1 MSFFGLSKREA
12 SSVPAIDPSVLA
24 AQEDFNAIK
33 KHTAFISFTP
43 DGHILEANDLFLS
56 VVGYQADEVIGKHH
70 RMFCLPSYANSDEY
84 RQFWRDLANGNNYT
98 GNFLRLKKDG
108 VQLHLEASYFPVK
121 NAAGQVIKVIK
132 IANDITEKHNS
143 LSDRESIFTAINR
156 SMAVIEFS
164 VDGTVLNANDNFT
177 QVMHCNLA
185 EIKGK
190 HHRIFCFDD
199 FYKENPDFWQRL
211 AKSQVYSGRF
221 KRKDMRGNTIWLE
234 ATYNPII
241 DDAGKVYKI
250 IKFATNISER
260 IETAM
265 QAVEMAAATSE
276 ETSQISDNAVTV
288 LNEAVTTSAE
298 IASQV
303 QQASAVG
310 IELSEQAKS
319 IDDIVTTIKAIA
331 DQTNL
336 LALNAAIEAA
346 RAGESGRGFAV
357 VADEVRKLAARTAE
371 ATAEIAAVV
380 KNNATLINDI
390 DKKLAAINGIA
401 EQGQHSIRNVAAG
414 IADVGAGVNQFV
426 AMVEKLRP

>member
-1 MSFFGLSKREA
+1 MSFFGFSKREA

-24 AQEDFNAIK
+24 AQDDFNAIK
-33 KHTAFISFTP
+33 KNTAFISFTP
-43 DGHILEANDLFLS
+43 DGHILEANALFLS
-56 VVGYQADEVIGKHH
+56 VVGYQAADIIGKHH

-84 RQFWRDLANGNNYT
+84 RLFWRDLAKGSAFT

-108 VQLHLEASYFPVK
+108 GQLHLEASYFPVT
-121 NAAGQVIKVIK
+121 NTEGQVVKVIK
-132 IANDITEKHNS
+132 IANDITEQHNR
-143 LSDRESIFTAINR
+143 LSDREAIFTAINR

-185 EIKGK
+185 DIKGK

-211 AKSQVYSGRF
+211 ARDQVYSGRF
-221 KRKDMRGNTIWLE
+221 QRKDLKGNTVWLE

-241 DDAGKVYKI
+241 NEAGHVYKV
-250 IKFATNISER
+250 IKFAADITDRVQN
-260 IETAM
+260 AL

-276 ETSQISDNAVTV
+276 ETSQITDNAVAV
-288 LNEAVTTSAE
+288 LNDAVLTSSEITT
-298 IASQV
+298 QV
-303 QQASAVG
+303 KDAAAVG
-310 IELSEQAKS
+310 VQLSEQAKN
-319 IDDIVTTIKAIA
+319 IDEIVTTIKAIA

-357 VADEVRKLAARTAE
+357 VADEVRKLAARTAD
-371 ATAEIAAVV
+371 ATAEITTVV
-380 KNNATLINDI
+380 KHNTSLIGDI
-390 DKKLAAINGIA
+390 DKQLNAIKTIA
-401 EQGQHSIRNVAAG
+401 EKGQTDIRNVAAG

>member
-1 MSFFGLSKREA
+1 MSFFGFSKRETQA
-12 SSVPAIDPSVLA
+12 IPAVNAALLA
-24 AQEDFNAIK
+24 AQHDIDAIRK
-33 KHTAFISFTP
+33 YTAFISFTP
-43 DGHILEANDLFLS
+43 DGHILEANALFLN
-56 VVGYQADEVIGKHH
+56 VVGYQAADVIGKHH

-84 RQFWRDLANGNNYT
+84 RLFWRELAKGNTFT
-98 GNFLRLKKDG
+98 GNFLRLKKNG
-108 VQLHLEASYFPVK
+108 TPLHLEASYFPVT
-121 NAAGQVIKVIK
+121 NTEGQVIKVIK
-132 IANDITEKHNS
+132 IANDITEKHTS
-143 LSDRESIFTAINR
+143 LADREAIFTAINR

-164 VDGTVLNANDNFT
+164 VDGTVLTANDNFT
-177 QVMHCNLA
+177 RVMNCNL
-185 EIKGK
+185 EDIKGK

-199 FYKENPDFWQRL
+199 FYKEHPDFWQRL
-211 AKSQVYSGRF
+211 TSAKVFSGRF
-221 KRKDMRGNTIWLE
+221 QRKDLRGKTIWLE

-241 DDAGKVYKI
+241 NEAGKVYKV

-260 IETAM
+260 VETAM

-276 ETSQISDNAVTV
+276 ETSQITDNAVAV
-288 LNEAVTTSAE
+288 LNEAVTTSAD

-310 IELSEQAKS
+310 IKLSEQAKS
-319 IDDIVTTIKAIA
+319 IDDIVNTIKAIA

-371 ATAEIAAVV
+371 ATAEITAVV
-380 KNNATLINDI
+380 KNNAALINDI
-390 DKKLAAINGIA
+390 DKKLVAINGIA
-401 EQGQHSIRNVAAG
+401 EKGQHSIRNVAAG

-426 AMVEKLRP
+426 TMVEKLRP

>member
-84 RQFWRDLANGNNYT
+84 RLFWRDLANGNNHT

-108 VQLHLEASYFPVK
+108 GQLHLEASYFPVK

-143 LSDRESIFTAINR
+143 LSDRESIFLAINR

-241 DDAGKVYKI
+241 DDAGKVYKV

-260 IETAM
+260 VETAM